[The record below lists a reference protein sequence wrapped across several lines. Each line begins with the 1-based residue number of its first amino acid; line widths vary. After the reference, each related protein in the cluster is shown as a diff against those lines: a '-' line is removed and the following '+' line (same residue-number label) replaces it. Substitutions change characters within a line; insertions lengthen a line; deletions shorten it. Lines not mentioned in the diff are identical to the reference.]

1 MKNFSMNI
9 SNMALYAVNK
19 KYAIKKKKIMKNL
32 LWNVPGGVITECHL
46 KNTRSDV
53 LITSQTNNNLI

>member
-19 KYAIKKKKIMKNL
+19 KYAIKKKKNYEKSAVERP
-32 LWNVPGGVITECHL
+32 WGGDYGV
-46 KNTRSDV
+46 SP
-53 LITSQTNNNLI
+53 